1 MTDIIQS
8 IPPIEDC
15 QEALEDGYIG
25 LQSVDSD
32 INWIWVKFYQVKVMF
47 YFPIFL
53 IILPQNQP
61 FFTKILTIFHE

>member
-25 LQSVDSD
+25 LESVDSD
-32 INWIWVKFYQVKVMF
+32 INWISVKF
-47 YFPIFL
+47 
-53 IILPQNQP
+53 
-61 FFTKILTIFHE
+61 